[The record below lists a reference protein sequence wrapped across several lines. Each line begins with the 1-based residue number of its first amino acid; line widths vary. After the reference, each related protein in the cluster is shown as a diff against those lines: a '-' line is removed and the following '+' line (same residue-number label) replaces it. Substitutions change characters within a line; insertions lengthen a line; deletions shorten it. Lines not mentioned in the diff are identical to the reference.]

1 MGRGSQT
8 IIGSSYLSGLKQYGS
23 DGHAIF
29 NPSTDWTIDTG
40 YDNGATTAP
49 GNANKDTEIQFVLNN
64 RSTFKNQH
72 GTSLNWKLP
81 LGLISSGSSG
91 SLKSP
96 IYVVVWDN
104 GDGSANNG
112 GGTYTATNGSS
123 YLTNTIRI
131 DNGTIED
138 SFTDLFTHELAE
150 RISDGT
156 GQGIGMNAPTN
167 ITGEYQNAQISDN
180 EPDGGNYT
188 YRLNGSVLVQAYWSI
203 VDQAF
208 IVPDGK
214 QQNIVLDPIWEGISP
229 TSFSFTGQFVSLR
242 QGNLYELSPAGR
254 TSTLIDTQVS
264 AYATDSLGDIFDLG
278 TSRGVKVYL
287 GSGTNWTPLTGA
299 NTRVSALVS
308 AKGRV
313 YMLAANNGGV
323 NQVWKYSGS
332 GTNWTPVTGTNT
344 VVSGAGIGP
353 ARLPRAYPRVG
364 RWRVHARQ
372 QGRRPPGLPGLAV
385 QRLRH

>member
-1 MGRGSQT
+1 MNTRTRRSPTTSQT
-8 IIGSSYLSGLKQYGS
+8 
-23 DGHAIF
+23 
-29 NPSTDWTIDTG
+29 
-40 YDNGATTAP
+40 
-49 GNANKDTEIQFVLNN
+49 
-64 RSTFKNQH
+64 
-72 GTSLNWKLP
+72 
-81 LGLISSGSSG
+81 
-91 SLKSP
+91 
-96 IYVVVWDN
+96 
-104 GDGSANNG
+104 
-112 GGTYTATNGSS
+112 
-123 YLTNTIRI
+123 
-131 DNGTIED
+131 
-138 SFTDLFTHELAE
+138 AE
-150 RISDGT
+150 
-156 GQGIGMNAPTN
+156 
-167 ITGEYQNAQISDN
+167 
-180 EPDGGNYT
+180 NYT

-242 QGNLYELSPAGR
+242 QGNLYELSPAVR

-323 NQVWKYSGS
+323 
-332 GTNWTPVTGTNT
+332 
-344 VVSGAGIGP
+344 
-353 ARLPRAYPRVG
+353 R
-364 RWRVHARQ
+364 
-372 QGRRPPGLPGLAV
+372 PGLEV
-385 QRLRH
+385 QWFRH